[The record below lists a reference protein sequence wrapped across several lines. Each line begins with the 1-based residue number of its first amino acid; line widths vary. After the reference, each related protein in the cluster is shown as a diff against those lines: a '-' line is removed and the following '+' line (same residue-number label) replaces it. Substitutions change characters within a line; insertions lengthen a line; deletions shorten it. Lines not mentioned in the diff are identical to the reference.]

1 MKGSI
6 KDHQGIIDNKDLE
19 IVVWGRKVESYMMNL
34 EEYLTYHEMMR
45 QDRDRIQGIAD
56 DLELQGQQKT
66 EEIYN
71 LKATIKKMEDHQRS
85 GKAEK

>member
-1 MKGSI
+1 
-6 KDHQGIIDNKDLE
+6 
-19 IVVWGRKVESYMMNL
+19 MNL
-34 EEYLTYHEMMR
+34 EEYLTYHEIMK

-71 LKATIKKMEDHQRS
+71 LKGTIKKMEDHQRS